1 MTGAQTRIFAAR
13 LSDTGVFDPNGD
25 PVGRVRDLVVIMRG
39 PVRAPRVVGLVV
51 EMPRRRRVFLSIT
64 RVLSIDAGSV
74 VSTGQLN
81 LTRFEARPGEVLV
94 LADLL
99 DREVT
104 VRSTGSP
111 AIVYDIGIEQERS
124 RDWIVTRVAV
134 RAPTTRLRRRAEG
147 SILEWDAISGLAVTD
162 SRQGTE
168 ALLGTLDGLRAADL
182 AHALSELPAK
192 RRTEIAA
199 ALANDRL
206 ADVLEELP
214 EEDQVEIIGHL
225 DSARAA
231 DVLEAMDPDDAADLI
246 AELSPE
252 TAEQL
257 LTLMEP
263 EDADDVRRLLVY
275 AEGTA
280 GSLMTTEPIVLPPDA
295 TVADALARARLAE
308 ISPALA
314 ATLYVARPP
323 TDTPTGRF
331 LGYAH
336 LQRLLREPP
345 SMLVS
350 AVVDSE
356 LETLQPNAS
365 VEEVTR
371 FLATYNLV
379 AAAVVDGDGRLV
391 GAVTVDDVLD
401 SLLPDDWRSAVPDS
415 AAPRREDRAGS
426 RVGAGSDG
434 ALADAAGAAVGSGEA
449 RAVRPART
457 GARRAG

>member
-25 PVGRVRDLVVIMRG
+25 PVGRVRDIVVIMRG

-104 VRSTGSP
+104 VRSTGSA

-124 RDWIVTRVAV
+124 RDWVVTRVAV

-199 ALANDRL
+199 ALPNDRL

-214 EEDQVEIIGHL
+214 EEDQVEIISKL

-246 AELSPE
+246 AELPPE

-345 SMLVS
+345 STLVS

-356 LETLQPNAS
+356 LETLHPDAS

-379 AAAVVDGDGRLV
+379 AAAVVDADGRLV

-415 AAPRREDRAGS
+415 AAQQRAEGAGPGV
-426 RVGAGSDG
+426 RVGAGVG
-434 ALADAAGAAVGSGEA
+434 VAAVSSGGASGGA
-449 RAVRPART
+449 RAARPART